1 MQDKGTS
8 YQLTAN
14 QGINEAGLDDL
25 VLELN
30 NDIDDIGIILSDI
43 EMTMFDIRDSFK
55 GPVSK
60 SLSEKFQFYQNQI
73 EIIKNNLLS
82 YPNDLLNLKN
92 SMLNNDKN
100 IKTSFDKFSDELIT
114 EANKI

>member
-1 MQDKGTS
+1 MQDKS
-8 YQLTAN
+8 ISSQVTAS
-14 QGINEAGLDDL
+14 QGINEAKLDDL

-60 SLSEKFQFYQNQI
+60 SVSDKFQAYQAQI
-73 EIIKNNLLS
+73 ETIKNNLLS

-92 SMLNNDKN
+92 SMINNDKN
-100 IKTSFDKFSDELIT
+100 IKSAFDTFSDDLIT